1 MIEAAP
7 PPQDSERHGLF
18 AAFSRQRRASDFG
31 VLVAMA
37 MALMFVC
44 VVLGGMSL
52 WAALVAGAALA
63 GFAFLFFSGAASL
76 EREAMRTAGEAA
88 ADGAR
93 RLRVDSERAFRA
105 AMIDALPEPALY
117 IDAQG
122 KVEVAN
128 AAAHRQ
134 FRFLGAGPL
143 LTVAV
148 RRPELID
155 AVEAARN
162 SGTAQFFDFVERDE
176 TDRYFSGVA
185 TPLATPTS
193 SGVLVSMHD
202 LTEIKRAEFARVD
215 FLANASHELRT
226 PLTSLSGF
234 IETLRGPAR
243 DDPAARERFLE
254 IMQGQAE
261 RMRRLIQ
268 DLLSLSRI
276 ELSEHRPPDTE
287 ADLAAVVA
295 EAGDALQ
302 PVAAERQVK
311 LRISGPASG
320 VMVTGV
326 RDELSQV
333 AQNLIDNAIKYSEA
347 GDVVEIEVLAALS
360 HEDAAGRAGRRWADA
375 GHMSIAT
382 APRLA
387 PTAVA
392 GRYAVLRVSDS
403 GPGIDR
409 QHLPRLAERFYRV
422 DPGRGL
428 RQGTGLGLA
437 IVKHVIARHRG
448 EFLVESEPGRGS
460 AFGVILPA
468 HGSAALPGQNAQD
481 EAGAAGRV
489 V

>member
-1 MIEAAP
+1 MTDTTP
-7 PPQDSERHGLF
+7 PPPDPDRPDLF
-18 AAFSRQRRASDFG
+18 PAFARQRRATDFG
-31 VLVAMA
+31 VLVAA
-37 MALMFVC
+37 ALTVIAAC
-44 VVLGGMSL
+44 VLLGGLSL
-52 WAALVAGAALA
+52 WAGLIAAAVLA
-63 GFAFLFFSGAASL
+63 GFAFLYFAGAASL
-76 EREAMRTAGEAA
+76 EREAMRSAREAAGEE
-88 ADGAR
+88 AR
-93 RLRVDSERAFRA
+93 QMRIANERSFRA
-105 AMIDALPEPALY
+105 AMIDALAEPAIY

-122 KVEVAN
+122 KVEAAN
-128 AAAHRQ
+128 AAARRQ

-148 RRPELID
+148 RRPEVIE
-155 AVEAARN
+155 AVASARRD
-162 SGTAQFFDFVERDE
+162 GEAQFFEFVERDE
-176 TDRYFSGVA
+176 TDRYFSCVA
-185 TPLATPTS
+185 APLVTETS

-202 LTEIKRAEFARVD
+202 LTETKRAGFARVD

-226 PLTSLSGF
+226 PLTSLAGF

-243 DDPAARERFLE
+243 DDPAARDRFLE

-295 EAGDALQ
+295 EVGDALQ
-302 PVAAERQVK
+302 PVAAERGVR
-311 LRISGPASG
+311 LRISGSASG
-320 VMVTGV
+320 VAVIGV
-326 RDELSQV
+326 RDELVQV
-333 AQNLIDNAIKYSEA
+333 AQNLIDNAIKYSEK
-347 GDVVEIEVLAALS
+347 GDVVEIEVLSGLPLEEAAS
-360 HEDAAGRAGRRWADA
+360 RAGRRWDEA

-382 APRLA
+382 VSGPGS
-387 PTAVA
+387 VA
-392 GRYAVLRVSDS
+392 ADGRYAVLRVSDS

-428 RQGTGLGLA
+428 RKGTGLGLA
-437 IVKHVIARHRG
+437 IVKHVVARHRG

-468 HGSAALPGQNAQD
+468 AARLAP
-481 EAGAAGRV
+481 GAAQPGGSGAGQAG
-489 V
+489 